1 MKTRLQ
7 AIREWLMPGTAVA
20 AMCVTAVCALI
31 AYSDAGTTLKQVDR
45 VGVFLTDVAARA
57 AAGTMTPQ
65 QVKAM
70 EKESLDLEQRLQDS
84 RKPGLFQA
92 QLVDTAGAAKLRVRE
107 IRPMPSQNA
116 PGGPG
121 MATDAVVF
129 PVYRVLVEG
138 GYREIAAFMDDV
150 KRQRLPARVL
160 GFRIMTVMREA
171 NSDATG
177 LPAEI
182 DIEAYQ
188 PPAPAP
194 APEVKP

>member
-1 MKTRLQ
+1 MKTSLQ
-7 AIREWLMPGTAVA
+7 VIREWMVPGTAVA
-20 AMCVTAVCALI
+20 AMCVSAVCAVI
-31 AYSDAGTTLKQVDR
+31 AYSDAGSTLKQFHR

-57 AAGTMTPQ
+57 VAGTMTPQ

-70 EKESLDLEQRLQDS
+70 ETESLDLEQRLQDL

-92 QLVDTAGAAKLRVRE
+92 QLVDAAGAAKLRVRE
-107 IRPMPSQNA
+107 IRPQPSQNEPGRPVTA
-116 PGGPG
+116 P
-121 MATDAVVF
+121 DAVVA
-129 PVYRVLVEG
+129 PVYRILVEG
-138 GYREIAAFMDDV
+138 SYREIAAFMDDV

-160 GFRIMTVMREA
+160 GFRILAVVREDH
-171 NSDATG
+171 SDAIG

-194 APEVKP
+194 SPEVKP

>member
-1 MKTRLQ
+1 MKTKLQ
-7 AIREWLMPGTAVA
+7 SIREWLVPWTAVA
-20 AMCVTAVCALI
+20 ALCVTAVCAVI
-31 AYSDAGTTLKQVDR
+31 AYSDAGTSLKQFDR
-45 VGVFLTDVAARA
+45 MGVFLTDVAARA
-57 AAGTMTPQ
+57 VAGTMTPQ

-70 EKESLDLEQRLQDS
+70 EMESLDLEQRLQDS

-92 QLVDTAGAAKLRVRE
+92 QLVDTAGAATLRVRE
-107 IRPMPSQNA
+107 IRPMPSQNG
-116 PGGPG
+116 PGGSG
-121 MATDAVVF
+121 MATDAAAL

-138 GYREIAAFMDDV
+138 GYRQIAAFMDDV

-160 GFRIMTVMREA
+160 GFRILAVVREA

-194 APEVKP
+194 APEVNP

>member
-1 MKTRLQ
+1 MKTKLQ
-7 AIREWLMPGTAVA
+7 SIREWLVPGTAVA
-20 AMCVTAVCALI
+20 ALCVTAVCAVI
-31 AYSDAGTTLKQVDR
+31 AYSDAGTSLKQFDR
-45 VGVFLTDVAARA
+45 VGVFLSDVAARA
-57 AAGTMTPQ
+57 VAGTMTPQ

-70 EKESLDLEQRLQDS
+70 ETESRDLEQRLQDL

-92 QLVDTAGAAKLRVRE
+92 QLVDAAGAARLRVRE
-107 IRPMPSQNA
+107 IRPMPSQN
-116 PGGPG
+116 GPVG
-121 MATDAVVF
+121 PVTATDAAAL

-138 GYREIAAFMDDV
+138 SYRQIAAFMDDV

-160 GFRIMTVMREA
+160 GFRILTVAREA
-171 NSDATG
+171 NSEATG

-194 APEVKP
+194 SSEVKA

>member
-7 AIREWLMPGTAVA
+7 ALREWLLPGTAVA
-20 AMCVTAVCALI
+20 AMCVTMVCAVI
-31 AYSDAGTTLKQVDR
+31 AYSDAGSTLKQFDR
-45 VGVFLTDVAARA
+45 VGVFLSDVATRA
-57 AAGTMTPQ
+57 VAGTMSPQ
-65 QVKAM
+65 QVKAT
-70 EKESLDLEQRLQDS
+70 ETESLDLEQRMQDS

-107 IRPMPSQNA
+107 IRPMPSQSPSAA
-116 PGGPG
+116 PGT
-121 MATDAVVF
+121 AADAPAF
-129 PVYRVLVEG
+129 PVYRVSVDG

-160 GFRIMTVMREA
+160 GFRVLTILREPD
-171 NSDATG
+171 SDAAG

-188 PPAPAP
+188 PPALVPAP
-194 APEVKP
+194 GVKP